1 MGQPDRFHDGER
13 RVQERSGER
22 EAALRNGA
30 LIGEAIPA
38 RAIPFL
44 AEQRLL
50 ALGSVA
56 AQGAVWASVVFG
68 ARGFVTSAEGRSVVI
83 DRTLIEQSAGDP
95 LWSNVRAGV
104 EVGLLAIELESRR
117 RLRVN
122 GLVHG
127 SDDAHVEITV
137 REAYPNCP
145 KYIQRRHVGAA
156 RKPQAVDTQPAI
168 CGVPLDAVR
177 THVIERADTLFVA
190 SRHPTRGVDV
200 SHRGGPPGFVRV
212 LDPTRLR
219 IPDYRGNS
227 MFNTLG
233 NFLVDDRAGLVF
245 MDFERGRL
253 LQMTGTVAIRFD
265 EEEDSRQPT
274 GGTGRY
280 WDFHVATWLESRV
293 GAPLAWELLDYS
305 PYNPGALA

>member
-1 MGQPDRFHDGER
+1 MAQPDRFHDGER
-13 RVQERSGER
+13 CVQERSGER

-44 AEQRLL
+44 VEQRMLV
-50 ALGSVA
+50 LGSVA
-56 AQGAVWASVVFG
+56 VQGTVWASVVFG
-68 ARGFVTSAEGRSVVI
+68 ARGFVSSADGRSVVI
-83 DRTLIEQSAGDP
+83 DRSRIEHSIDDP
-95 LWSNVRAGV
+95 LWSNLREGV
-104 EVGLLAIELESRR
+104 DVGLLAIELESRR
-117 RLRVN
+117 RLRIN
-122 GLVHG
+122 GLVHAV
-127 SDDAHVEITV
+127 DDVQVEVTV

-145 KYIQRRHVGAA
+145 KYIQRRHVSAA
-156 RKPQAVDTQPAI
+156 SGPQSVDPQSAMRD
-168 CGVPLDAVR
+168 VSLDAIR
-177 THVIERADTLFVA
+177 TRLIERADTLFVA

-245 MDFERGRL
+245 MDFERSRL

-265 EEEDSRQPT
+265 EEEDPRQPT

-280 WDFHVATWLESRV
+280 WDFQVASWVERPVAPRV
-293 GAPLAWELLDYS
+293 WELLDFS
-305 PYNPGALA
+305 PYNPSALV